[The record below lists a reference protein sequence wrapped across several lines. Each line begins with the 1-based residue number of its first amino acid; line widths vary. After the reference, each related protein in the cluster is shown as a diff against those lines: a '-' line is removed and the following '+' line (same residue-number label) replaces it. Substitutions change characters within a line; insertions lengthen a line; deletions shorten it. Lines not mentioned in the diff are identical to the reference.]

1 MRHKFT
7 RFLFIIFFIFL
18 SFIAANCSAA
28 SLTEWEYCSTDKLDL
43 ADSSLVQLRAQPDL
57 KWLPYNP
64 AKDFTQ
70 HTNSLSWYT
79 AKISTDNKHDNTL
92 LFSTAGQAVKVWLDN
107 KLIYAFGKIHS
118 PWQDAGARW
127 HMVYIP
133 EPADSNSTL
142 LIELYTP
149 FPQEIE
155 PFHYLTFG
163 SEAAATREL
172 FIYDAIN
179 ITVLP
184 IAGCIIFLMAIFYHE
199 NYIKKGFCLLVIT
212 FLLVLST
219 WLFTATNS
227 KFFIYDN
234 PLFWYYFQNLLV
246 YSMPIIG
253 NFILANTITG
263 FGKKFAKAV
272 SALFLLLFITV
283 SIGEIAGTHTFI
295 RFLKYYH
302 LMILLLEPIVWYFTI
317 QAARHGNIYAKT
329 LLVPILIHA
338 FTGLLDS
345 LFPYIQFWGHRF
357 FLAPLAIYGFI
368 YLIVVISHQQVKQD
382 AVIFSNTSKIKLK
395 LMQIVHKASLDPLT
409 KCLNRTSFTK
419 LLAGACKDA
428 SLSGK
433 PFSLIMCDIDFF
445 KRFNDRYG
453 HDIGDAVIKAFI
465 TKIRES
471 IDTQPIIRWGG
482 EEFVIIC
489 PQTNLEH
496 AVHLAEKIRKNI
508 NTLYIKEPVTASF
521 GVAVYHLND
530 ADDTTSKLFQ
540 RVDKALYLAK
550 QSGRNQTKSEY
561 NLLEK

>member
-1 MRHKFT
+1 M
-7 RFLFIIFFIFL
+7 
-18 SFIAANCSAA
+18 
-28 SLTEWEYCSTDKLDL
+28 
-43 ADSSLVQLRAQPDL
+43 
-57 KWLPYNP
+57 
-64 AKDFTQ
+64 
-70 HTNSLSWYT
+70 
-79 AKISTDNKHDNTL
+79 